1 MSTEQKS
8 YAFGLTTS
16 QVEVGPFKGLAV
28 RHIGPYHEIG
38 GAFGNMFALV
48 GQHQVPMS
56 GCLGAY
62 YDHPGSTPPEELRS
76 DAVALVPEEYDG
88 CPEGLNKVELPGGK
102 FLVVRYVGA
111 YDQLGEVWGT
121 VMNEVIPGEGVTE
134 ADQASYELYIEHN
147 EEDPS
152 KCITDLY
159 IPLT

>member
-1 MSTEQKS
+1 MSTEQKT
-8 YAFGLTTS
+8 YAHGLTAT
-16 QVEVGPFKGLAV
+16 QVEVGPFRGLAV
-28 RHIGPYHEIG
+28 RHVGAYPEIG
-38 GAFGNMFALV
+38 GAFGKMFALV
-48 GQHQVPMS
+48 GQHQVPMT

-76 DAVALVPEEYDG
+76 DAVALVPEDYDG
-88 CPEGLNKVELPGGK
+88 CPEGLTKVELPGGK

-147 EEDPS
+147 EENPS
-152 KCITDLY
+152 KCVTDLY